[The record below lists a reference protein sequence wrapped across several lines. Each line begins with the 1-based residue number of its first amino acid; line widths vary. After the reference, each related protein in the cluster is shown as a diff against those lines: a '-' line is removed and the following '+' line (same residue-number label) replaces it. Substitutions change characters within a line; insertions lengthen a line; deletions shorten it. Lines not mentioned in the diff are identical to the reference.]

1 MVLTGFLLAYLAF
14 FLLTCRAKD
23 RGDEWGPQW
32 LSRGLEVAMRL
43 MLKPF
48 GLSSKV
54 VFDDPDGLPTAPLQR
69 LGCCS
74 PHGAFPVMTMSF
86 GMFRFRNDPAL
97 RHFRLRNAGATVL
110 FFVPILRELLL
121 LLGVRDASRAN
132 LQKLLREGYS
142 VALCPGG
149 IWEQVNADHREE
161 KCYCQKGLGFV
172 RLAMEAGVPLLPLY
186 TFGEGQVYHTH
197 TLALGLRRWMAKT
210 LRVGVPIITGPWGL
224 PCVPLPT
231 YAEHIMGKPIEV
243 GPPNAKP
250 TEAQMNEVY
259 GRYEAEMHRLF
270 KAHAARLLPPSV
282 AAKGLRLEWLGH
294 RTRVLGLETTVLD

>member
-1 MVLTGFLLAYLAF
+1 
-14 FLLTCRAKD
+14 
-23 RGDEWGPQW
+23 
-32 LSRGLEVAMRL
+32 
-43 MLKPF
+43 
-48 GLSSKV
+48 
-54 VFDDPDGLPTAPLQR
+54 
-69 LGCCS
+69 
-74 PHGAFPVMTMSF
+74 MTMSF

-132 LQKLLREGYS
+132 LQVCVNPTPSPNPNPIPDPNPNASRANLQRLLREGYS

>member
-1 MVLTGFLLAYLAF
+1 
-14 FLLTCRAKD
+14 
-23 RGDEWGPQW
+23 
-32 LSRGLEVAMRL
+32 
-43 MLKPF
+43 
-48 GLSSKV
+48 
-54 VFDDPDGLPTAPLQR
+54 
-69 LGCCS
+69 
-74 PHGAFPVMTMSF
+74 MTMSF

-121 LLGVRDASRAN
+121 LLGVRDASRANLQVCVNPTPSPNPNPIPDPNPNASRAN

-186 TFGEGQVYHTH
+186 TFGEGQVYRTH
-197 TLALGLRRWMAKT
+197 TLGLGLRRWMAKT